1 MNISIIFYIIL
12 GIGITLAT
20 ILSIIGINK
29 MIDKLTY
36 VGYIIFFA
44 LLLISLIYA
53 IDSKRKDISTDLNK
67 CSFDSIEKIE
77 IDSFVTK
84 NETLS
89 VELKN
94 GEIYKLSDNLFCNSS
109 NSTYVLLNTKST
121 KNYFVYAKQ
130 KVKYY
135 RTNSLYYNKELWTN
149 ILFVN
154 KETYDKIFKVKQ
166 VDLENQTYN
175 ILNNCNCN

>member
-1 MNISIIFYIIL
+1 MNISIIYSIIL
-12 GIGITLAT
+12 
-20 ILSIIGINK
+20 IIGIILAIILSFIGIKNMK
-29 MIDKLTY
+29 DKLTY
-36 VGYIIFFA
+36 IGLIILFV
-44 LLLISLIYA
+44 LMLITLIYF
-53 IDSKRKDISTDLNK
+53 IDKQKNIPTNLNK
-67 CSFDSIEKIE
+67 FSFDSIEKIE
-77 IDSFVTK
+77 IDGFVTK
-84 NETLS
+84 NDILC

-94 GEIYKLSDNLFCNSS
+94 GEIYKLSDNSICNTS
-109 NSTYVLLNTKST
+109 NSTNVLLDTEST
-121 KNYFVYAKQ
+121 ENYFVYAKQ

-149 ILFVN
+149 VLVVD